1 MKKKVF
7 LDTNIFIDYLARRG
21 QFFESAAKI
30 IQMGQQHRC
39 EIMVSAL
46 SFATASFILE
56 THHKLPNDVIV
67 QKFVMFVKMCN
78 VTPVDSLVIDEA
90 IASQFPD
97 FEDAMQY
104 YSALREG
111 ADAIITR
118 NTSDFVASKIEV
130 YEPQQFLDMVVVD

>member
-118 NTSDFVASKIEV
+118 NTSDFVSSKIEV
-130 YEPQQFLDMVVVD
+130 YEPQQFLDMLVVD

>member
-1 MKKKVF
+1 MKKVF

-30 IQMGQQHRC
+30 IQMGQQRRC

-130 YEPQQFLDMVVVD
+130 YEPQQFLDMLVVD